1 MRYICFVPALFAMVL
16 VACSQTA
23 ISKSGTEPK
32 AEAKLERLSSEELE
46 QTFSDLGGS
55 PDQVSQQAG
64 LGGTGNEAGMFF
76 QDMGREGNLGGAH
89 ISLEDGAP
97 SGLFLRGGHVNYS
110 QDIGGRFSGST
121 DTEQERIH
129 RAGWIKLDVKKA
141 IRYATELRRLAA
153 NFQATV
159 TSFKSN
165 EVTWKMP
172 ASNLET
178 LLAYFEKRE
187 DTELLGY
194 DFRQYDRTG
203 DFYAIDARSKTLT
216 FMREYLLKLAEKAE
230 KLEDLLKVQEALEQ
244 NMVNLDRLNA
254 AAKEIERRAG
264 KVEVRIVLED

>member
-1 MRYICFVPALFAMVL
+1 MRYMFFVTALFALAVM
-16 VACSQTA
+16 ACTQTA
-23 ISKSGTEPK
+23 TSKSAKEPK
-32 AEAKLERLSSEELE
+32 AEPQLERLSGEELE
-46 QTFSDLGGS
+46 RTFSEYRGGD
-55 PDQVSQQAG
+55 DQVPQQTG

-97 SGLFLRGGHVNYS
+97 SGLFLRGAPVNFN
-110 QDIGGRFSGST
+110 QDIMGRFSGST
-121 DTEQERIH
+121 DGEQERIH

-141 IRYATELRRLAA
+141 IRYASELRRLAA
-153 NFQATV
+153 NFQASV

-172 ASNLET
+172 ASNLEA

-203 DFYAIDARSKTLT
+203 DFYAIDARIKTVT
-216 FMREYLLKLAEKAE
+216 VMRDTLLKLAERAE
-230 KLEDLLKVQEALEQ
+230 KLDELMKVQEALDQ
-244 NMVNLDRLNA
+244 NMANLDRLNA

-264 KVEVRIVLED
+264 KVEVRIILED